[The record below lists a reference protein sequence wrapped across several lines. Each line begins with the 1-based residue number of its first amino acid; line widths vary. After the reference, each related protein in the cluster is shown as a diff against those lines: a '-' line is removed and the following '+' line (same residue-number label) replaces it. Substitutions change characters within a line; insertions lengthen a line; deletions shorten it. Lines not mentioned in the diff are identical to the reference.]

1 MSIFNVFRKAH
12 SSVGRNSKSL
22 DYRRFKLESL
32 EDRCLLSVNPGLVDY
47 APAQTAE
54 DFDIDTCI
62 AITTEVPTETQV
74 DQVDTITEANPG
86 DTIYVSVYIKSTDP
100 SVGIT
105 GGYCSLYYDVEGFT
119 PGAYIPSAI
128 FPEQTLNDDYNYSA
142 ENYISV
148 FGGNPSSMT
157 ATYGQTQWALTGTQT
172 FTVAD
177 DADGDYTFWN
187 GLTRNKKGV
196 EKESFGFIRSDL
208 GQVSAYKE
216 VTLTIGG
223 DTQADI
229 ETLIAITDTIP
240 TATEVD
246 SVESITEAN
255 VGDTIY
261 VSVYVKSTD
270 PQYGIT
276 GGYCSL
282 YYDVDG
288 FTPGDYIPSAIFPEQ
303 TKNDGYD
310 YSAENYISV
319 FGGNP
324 SSMTASYGQTQW
336 ALTGTQAFTA
346 DTEGDYTFYNGLTRN
361 KKGVE
366 KESFGYIR
374 SDLGQVS
381 AYTEVSL
388 TVNDSELPDI
398 TDVTV
403 TGIEK
408 VYDGGFYSIAVE
420 DPQAETD
427 TILYSEDGETY
438 ELTYVP
444 AYSNVGT
451 YTTYVKVSRDG
462 YNDYYGSANVVIT
475 PADITGVAVRE
486 IEKVYDG
493 GFYSVSVEGLQD
505 GDVVAYSLDGETY
518 DLTVAPAYSNV
529 GTYTTYVKVSRENYN
544 DWTGQA
550 NVVITP
556 ANISGVELIDTYA
569 MYDGRGHSIKVEGLQ
584 DGDVVTYSLDAETY
598 DLTENPSF
606 TEINVPD
613 GVQVFVK
620 VSRGENYN
628 DWYGG
633 AGVYIEEGVTVA
645 GIEKVYDGGFYS
657 VSVEGLQGGD
667 VVAYS
672 LDGETYDL
680 TEAPEFVNVGTY
692 TTYVKVSREDYD
704 DWYGDADVVITPAD
718 IDDVTIAGAEAVY
731 DGSAYSVSVRAQ
743 AGDVIAYSLDG
754 ETYDLTE
761 APEFTNVGTYTTYV
775 KVSRANYNDW
785 YGNADVVITPATI
798 DDVTIDSVDVDYDG
812 NAYSITVNA
821 QDGDVVLYS
830 EDGETYS
837 AENPAY
843 TDVGVN
849 FVYVKVSRANYND
862 WTGSGTVIIN
872 ALEIDDVI
880 LYGYSGFYDG
890 EAHSITVEDPHADTD
905 EIFYSLDPYTFDLTE
920 NPAFT
925 EAGTYEVWVKVR
937 RANHNDWVDSAT
949 VTITG
954 DEPVIDDV
962 IVYGYNGVYDG
973 QGHSITVEDPHADTD
988 TILYSLDGE
997 TYDLT
1002 ENPVFVNG
1010 YSWNDVYVKVSREG
1024 YQDFYGQAVVNIWTK
1039 TLTVDG
1045 TTAADKVY
1053 DGTTDAEAAMGTV
1066 SGIVEGDD
1074 VTVTIASAEFDSAEA
1089 GVRDVTVYYN
1099 LEGEDAANYSIDPTV
1114 VEGVH
1119 IYDTSAADGYTVDA
1133 AGFAGLVAGDH
1144 IVIDGVSYQIG
1155 QVLGPDASEGDV
1167 FNAYTNGFA
1176 ALKNLAAYS
1185 GLYDYQDGNSVTIN
1199 IVSIAPGID
1208 DDAEGITLWRDDV
1221 DGEFTQVWTGTV
1233 VGYNLGGTAF
1243 VQAITIVG
1251 NTTWD
1256 NQATIYVGDA
1266 LDISYDNAYDVNTL
1280 GGQFIDGIP
1289 ADDDA
1294 DGAAATG
1301 GEGSVVNINSEGKDI
1316 NLSMAN
1322 FDGGNV
1328 FTGDFN
1334 VVANR
1339 ADFTEFKYAS
1349 APYDEFEGTF
1359 TREGFLN
1366 LGSETDVQEL
1376 FILIGDT
1383 QAGLTKDTNAAVRL
1397 AEGGHIGD
1405 LTVQIDAYFTNGYEN
1420 QLAIDNY
1427 GTIDVFNFQTSSSV
1441 YKILQTVWGA
1451 VMGDTPVP
1459 TEQELYYYYYDGKTA
1474 ASNPFNTGSDENITA
1489 FLTALQSGS
1498 ARYQALANQIIVRMK
1513 GMHEVA
1519 GDATTLGVI
1528 NNESGVIGEGLD
1540 KLWGFGRGVSF
1551 ENHGT
1556 ISCDIDSTDAHGGDW
1571 FLNDGGTMGAF
1582 ASGPTQD
1589 VFGTG
1594 GGAINGDVNVGA
1606 GNDWVTVFDTTVF
1619 GGEITFGDGND
1630 NLVLYGSALGAA
1642 GTDFSAVL
1650 ADTPEH
1656 VTIYNITRD
1665 AFENDYA
1672 ETTVTI
1678 DTAIPDTD
1686 VVVDLSLVNAA
1697 AYSEYGVAIGADG
1710 DLTAVAA
1717 YTVKLNAD
1725 IVLGNGDDKVVI
1737 FSGATADNFNMGAEL
1752 TFVNTP
1758 LSTASFDDVTLVVGG
1773 TDKLVIDGVYE
1784 YELLYDGSN
1793 VYLQRTGEE
1802 KLADLYFV
1810 SVTAADK
1817 YTGEELNLDG
1827 GVLTSDNVANVTVT
1841 FGNQGEAAVSNKYFY
1856 SGVRLKNADTGEY
1869 ILKDAEG
1876 NWYEI
1881 YCAGQEDVGETGT
1894 FSFLLARLAAGNY
1907 TLEILLNDRGTVV
1920 ESDYANDFAEFNFSV
1935 AVTGPN
1941 LVITADSFS
1950 AVDYWTGEYVDL
1962 AHGGIDSKDTT
1973 AITVTFWNTG
1983 NKDVD
1988 QKYFYNYVKVYDT
2001 EGNVVLRGN
2010 GQPAEVLV
2018 QPGYVAADG
2027 GENSFSFNL
2036 QKLPAGHY
2044 FAHVILDNRGTITET
2059 DKTDNE
2065 IIYEFDVVEHEETYA
2080 FEFVD
2085 VEAVGRASGK
2095 TVKLVDGV
2103 ELNSE
2108 VNDITVTYQNV
2119 SGDLPAS
2126 YFYAGVKLQDSEG
2139 NYIAGSAD
2147 SYYEIVCTEGLEE
2160 GGIGT
2165 FSFLIKALEAGDY
2178 TLTLAL
2184 DQRCAVG
2191 DIPAVQTINFT
2202 IPSEVVTQCD
2212 MVNTGVTAANKS
2224 TGEACA
2230 LDSFTTD
2237 TIPYFTVSYQNVGAD
2252 ANAKFFY
2259 SSIQIVKSDGT
2270 VISNTRE
2277 HYCSTGLGAGE
2288 TGSFSFVIGK
2298 QEPGTYILKVQLDDR
2313 QALDQSDFDNDY
2325 AEYMFVVAPPAAA
2338 ALPEIFADELSVDDL
2353 FTDF

>member
-1 MSIFNVFRKAH
+1 MSGI
-12 SSVGRNSKSL
+12 
-22 DYRRFKLESL
+22 
-32 EDRCLLSVNPGLVDY
+32 
-47 APAQTAE
+47 
-54 DFDIDTCI
+54 I
-62 AITTEVPTETQV
+62 A
-74 DQVDTITEANPG
+74 G
-86 DTIYVSVYIKSTDP
+86 D
-100 SVGIT
+100 
-105 GGYCSLYYDVEGFT
+105 
-119 PGAYIPSAI
+119 
-128 FPEQTLNDDYNYSA
+128 
-142 ENYISV
+142 
-148 FGGNPSSMT
+148 
-157 ATYGQTQWALTGTQT
+157 
-172 FTVAD
+172 
-177 DADGDYTFWN
+177 
-187 GLTRNKKGV
+187 
-196 EKESFGFIRSDL
+196 
-208 GQVSAYKE
+208 
-216 VTLTIGG
+216 
-223 DTQADI
+223 
-229 ETLIAITDTIP
+229 
-240 TATEVD
+240 
-246 SVESITEAN
+246 
-255 VGDTIY
+255 
-261 VSVYVKSTD
+261 
-270 PQYGIT
+270 
-276 GGYCSL
+276 
-282 YYDVDG
+282 
-288 FTPGDYIPSAIFPEQ
+288 
-303 TKNDGYD
+303 
-310 YSAENYISV
+310 
-319 FGGNP
+319 
-324 SSMTASYGQTQW
+324 
-336 ALTGTQAFTA
+336 
-346 DTEGDYTFYNGLTRN
+346 
-361 KKGVE
+361 
-366 KESFGYIR
+366 
-374 SDLGQVS
+374 
-381 AYTEVSL
+381 
-388 TVNDSELPDI
+388 
-398 TDVTV
+398 DVTV
-403 TGIEK
+403 TA
-408 VYDGGFYSIAVE
+408 S
-420 DPQAETD
+420 
-427 TILYSEDGETY
+427 GEF
-438 ELTYVP
+438 
-444 AYSNVGT
+444 
-451 YTTYVKVSRDG
+451 
-462 YNDYYGSANVVIT
+462 GSANV
-475 PADITGVAVRE
+475 GLYQVAVT
-486 IEKVYDG
+486 YA
-493 GFYSVSVEGLQD
+493 VSGAAA
-505 GDVVAYSLDGETY
+505 GNYA
-518 DLTVAPAYSNV
+518 APA
-529 GTYTTYVKVSRENYN
+529 
-544 DWTGQA
+544 
-550 NVVITP
+550 
-556 ANISGVELIDTYA
+556 
-569 MYDGRGHSIKVEGLQ
+569 
-584 DGDVVTYSLDAETY
+584 AE
-598 DLTENPSF
+598 
-606 TEINVPD
+606 
-613 GVQVFVK
+613 
-620 VSRGENYN
+620 
-628 DWYGG
+628 
-633 AGVYIEEGVTVA
+633 
-645 GIEKVYDGGFYS
+645 
-657 VSVEGLQGGD
+657 
-667 VVAYS
+667 
-672 LDGETYDL
+672 
-680 TEAPEFVNVGTY
+680 
-692 TTYVKVSREDYD
+692 
-704 DWYGDADVVITPAD
+704 D
-718 IDDVTIAGAEAVY
+718 IAA
-731 DGSAYSVSVRAQ
+731 S
-743 AGDVIAYSLDG
+743 
-754 ETYDLTE
+754 
-761 APEFTNVGTYTTYV
+761 
-775 KVSRANYNDW
+775 
-785 YGNADVVITPATI
+785 ITPATI
-798 DDVTIDSVDVDYDG
+798 YDVTIDSVNVDYDG

-821 QDGDVVLYS
+821 QDGDTILYS
-830 EDGETYS
+830 LDGETYDLT
-837 AENPAY
+837 ENPSF
-843 TDVGVN
+843 TDAGVY
-849 FVYVKVSRANYND
+849 FVYVKVSRENYHD
-862 WTGSGTVIIN
+862 WTGFGTVIIN
-872 ALEIDDVI
+872 ALDIDDVTI
-880 LYGYSGFYDG
+880 EGWEGAYDG
-890 EAHSITVEDPHADTD
+890 EAHSITVNDPQADTD
-905 EIFYSLDPYTFDLTE
+905 EIYYSLDGETYDLTE
-920 NPAFT
+920 NPSFT

-937 RANHNDWVDSAT
+937 RKNYNDWVGSAT
-949 VTITG
+949 VTINSE
-954 DEPVIDDV
+954 EPQIDDV
-962 IVYGYNGVYDG
+962 IIYGYTGVYDG

-1002 ENPVFVNG
+1002 ENPEFVNA
-1010 YSWNDVYVKVSREG
+1010 YSWNEVYVKVSREG
-1024 YQDFYGQAVVNIWTK
+1024 YQDWYGSAVVNLLTK
-1039 TLTVDG
+1039 TLTVEG
-1045 TTAADKVY
+1045 TTAADKPF
-1053 DGTTDAEAAMGTV
+1053 DGTADAEAAVGTV
-1066 SGIVEGDD
+1066 IGIVEGDD
-1074 VTVTIASAEFDSAEA
+1074 VTVTIASAEFDGAEP
-1089 GVRDVTVYYN
+1089 GIHDVTVYYN
-1099 LEGEDAANYSIDPTV
+1099 LEGEDASNYSINPTV
-1114 VEGVH
+1114 IEGVY
-1119 IYDTSAADGYTVDA
+1119 IYNTSAADGYTVD
-1133 AGFAGLVAGDH
+1133 FVSFGDLAPNTS
-1144 IVIDGVSYQIG
+1144 IEIDGVPYLIG
-1155 QVLGPDASEGDV
+1155 YLAGTEASDADV

-1176 ALKNLAAYS
+1176 SLKNLAAYS
-1185 GLYDYQDGNSVTIN
+1185 RLYDYQKDNTVTIN

-1208 DDAEGITLWRDDV
+1208 DADEGITLWRQNLGGDV
-1221 DGEFTQVWTGTV
+1221 IQTWTGTV
-1233 VGYNLGGTAF
+1233 VGYNFGGTVF
-1243 VQAITIVG
+1243 VKAINVVG

-1266 LDISYDNAYDVNTL
+1266 LDINYDNAYDVNTL

-1349 APYDEFEGTF
+1349 APYDDFDGTF

-1376 FILIGDT
+1376 FIQIGDT

-1459 TEQELYYYYYDGKTA
+1459 TEQELYYYYYDGETA

-1519 GDATTLGVI
+1519 GDATTLGAV
-1528 NNESGVIGEGLD
+1528 NNESGVISEGLD

-1582 ASGPTQD
+1582 ASGPTRD

-1594 GGAINGDVNVGA
+1594 GGAINGDVNVGG

-1656 VTIYNITRD
+1656 VTIYNISRD

-1697 AYSEYGVAIGADG
+1697 AYSEYGVAIGAEG

-1817 YTGEELNLDG
+1817 YTGEELNIDG

-1881 YCAGQEDVGETGT
+1881 YCTGQEDVGETGT

-1920 ESDYANDFAEFNFSV
+1920 ESDYANDFAEFNFTV

-1941 LVITADSFS
+1941 LVVTADSFS

-1962 AHGGIDSKDTT
+1962 AHGGIDTKDTT

-2018 QPGYVAADG
+2018 QPGYVAAEG

-2044 FAHVILDNRGTITET
+2044 YAHVILDNRGTITET

-2085 VEAVGRASGK
+2085 VEAVGRASGDS
-2095 TVKLVDGV
+2095 VEMVDGV

-2108 VNDITVTYQNV
+2108 VYDITVTYQNV

-2165 FSFLIKALEAGDY
+2165 FSFLIKALEQGDY

-2202 IPSEVVTQCD
+2202 IPGEVVTQCD
-2212 MVNTGVTAANKS
+2212 MVNTGVTAVNKA

-2237 TIPYFTVSYQNVGAD
+2237 TIPYFTVSYKNDGAA

-2259 SSIQIVKSDGT
+2259 SSVQIVKSDGT
-2270 VISNTRE
+2270 VISDTRE

-2288 TGSFSFVIGK
+2288 SGSFSFVIGR

-2325 AEYMFVVAPPAAA
+2325 AEYMFVVAPASAAE
-2338 ALPEIFADELSVDDL
+2338 LPGTFADEIFADEVFVDDL
-2353 FTDF
+2353 FVDF